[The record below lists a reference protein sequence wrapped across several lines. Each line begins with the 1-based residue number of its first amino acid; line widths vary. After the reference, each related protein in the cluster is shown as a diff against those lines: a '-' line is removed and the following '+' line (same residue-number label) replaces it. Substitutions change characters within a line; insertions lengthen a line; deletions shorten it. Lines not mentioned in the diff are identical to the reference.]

1 MADKYIKLAQLSRFL
16 DKSKEVFVQKDGTK
30 VLSDNNY
37 TTAEKTKLA
46 GIATGANNYK
56 LPTASSTVLGGVK
69 GGGNVAINADG
80 VMSVDL
86 SAYQQTAA
94 ADDKYYTK
102 ASATTDLAT
111 KVDKVTGKQ
120 LSTNDYTTAEK
131 TKLAGVETGANKY
144 ILPVASATTSGG
156 VKIGANLQMV
166 DGVLNAIQGTIDL
179 SPFETKVN
187 AANTYVSKTSLTT
200 TLIDYAKK
208 SDISQA
214 VIYRGS
220 VDAFTDLPATAQN
233 KTGDMYNITTAGGT
247 DANGSPIKAG
257 DNVVWN
263 GTGWDNYGGAFVI
276 ASATDGDIDGLFTA
290 EGV

>member
-1 MADKYIKLAQLSRFL
+1 MADKYIKLAQLSHFL

-56 LPTASSTVLGGVK
+56 LPTATSTVLGGVK
-69 GGGNVAINADG
+69 GGGNVAINAEG

-102 ASATTDLAT
+102 TSATTDLAT
-111 KVDKVTGKQ
+111 KVDKVVGKQ
-120 LSTNDYTTAEK
+120 LSTNDYTSAEK
-131 TKLAGVETGANKY
+131 TKLAGVESGANKY
-144 ILPVASATTSGG
+144 TLPVASATVSGG

-166 DGVLNAIQGTIDL
+166 DGVLNAVQGTIDT

-200 TLIDYAKK
+200 TLTDYAKNLTFLRLSSIVALLMHLPTFLQPHRIK
-208 SDISQA
+208 QA
-214 VIYRGS
+214 TCTTS
-220 VDAFTDLPATAQN
+220 LPQVALTLMVFRLRLA
-233 KTGDMYNITTAGGT
+233 IT
-247 DANGSPIKAG
+247 
-257 DNVVWN
+257 
-263 GTGWDNYGGAFVI
+263 
-276 ASATDGDIDGLFTA
+276 
-290 EGV
+290 

>member
-166 DGVLNAIQGTIDL
+166 DGVLNAVQGTIDL

-200 TLIDYAKK
+200 TLTDYAKK

>member
-16 DKSKEVFVQKDGTK
+16 DKSKEVFVQKDGAK

-56 LPTASSTVLGGVK
+56 LPTASFTVLGGVK

-86 SAYQQTAA
+86 SAYQQTTA

-144 ILPVASATTSGG
+144 VLPVASATVSGG

-166 DGVLNAIQGTIDL
+166 DGVLNAVQGTIDT
-179 SPFETKVN
+179 SPFETKTN
-187 AANTYVSKTSLTT
+187 AANTYVSKTSLST
-200 TLIDYAKK
+200 TLTDYAKK
-208 SDISQA
+208 SDIAKA
-214 VIYRGS
+214 VNYCGTVNAS
-220 VDAFTDLPATAQN
+220 TDLPAAGEN
-233 KTGDMYNITTAGGT
+233 KTGDMYNVTTAGGV
-247 DANGSPIKAG
+247 DADGVPIKAG

-263 GTGWDNYGGAFVI
+263 GTGWDNYGGTFTI
-276 ASATDGDIDGLFTA
+276 DTATDADIDGLF
-290 EGV
+290 

>member
-1 MADKYIKLAQLSRFL
+1 MADKYIKLTQLSRFL

-86 SAYQQTAA
+86 SDYQQAAA

-131 TKLAGVETGANKY
+131 TKLAGVETGANRY
-144 ILPVASATTSGG
+144 TLPVASATVSGG

-166 DGVLNAIQGTIDL
+166 DGVLNAVQGTIDT
-179 SPFETKVN
+179 SPFETKIN
-187 AANTYVSKTSLTT
+187 AANTYVSKTSLST
-200 TLIDYAKK
+200 TLADYAKK
-208 SDISQA
+208 SDIAKA

-220 VDAFTDLPATAQN
+220 VGAFTDLPATAQN

-290 EGV
+290 KGV

>member
-1 MADKYIKLAQLSRFL
+1 MADKYIKLAQLSHFL

-56 LPTASSTVLGGVK
+56 LPTATSTVLGGVK
-69 GGGNVAINADG
+69 SGGNVAINTEG

-86 SAYQQTAA
+86 SAYQKTAT

-102 ASATTDLAT
+102 ASATADLVT

-120 LSTNDYTTAEK
+120 LSTEDYTSAEK
-131 TKLAGVETGANKY
+131 TKLAGVESGANKY
-144 ILPVASATTSGG
+144 TLPVASATVSGG

-166 DGVLNAIQGTIDL
+166 DGVLNAVQGTIDL
-179 SPFETKVN
+179 SPFETKTN
-187 AANTYVSKTSLTT
+187 ASNTYVSKTSLST
-200 TLIDYAKK
+200 TLTDYAKK
-208 SDISQA
+208 SDISKA
-214 VIYRGS
+214 VNYCGT
-220 VDAFTDLPATAQN
+220 VNAFADLPAAGEN
-233 KTGDMYNITTAGGT
+233 KTGDMYNVTTAGGV
-247 DANGSPIKAG
+247 DADGVPIKAG

-263 GTGWDNYGGAFVI
+263 GTGWDNYGGTFTI
-276 ASATDGDIDGLFTA
+276 DTATDAEIDELFN
-290 EGV
+290 

>member
-1 MADKYIKLAQLSRFL
+1 MEDKFVKLPQMARFL
-16 DKSKEVFVQKDGTK
+16 EKSKEIFVQKDGTK

-46 GIATGANNYK
+46 GIATGANLYV
-56 LPTASSTVLGGVK
+56 LPTADSITLGGVK
-69 GGGNVAINADG
+69 SGGNVAISAEG

-86 SAYQQTAA
+86 SEYQKTAI
-94 ADDKYYTK
+94 ADAEYYTK
-102 ASATTDLAT
+102 ASASADLVM
-111 KVDKVTGKQ
+111 KVDKVPGKQ
-120 LSTNDYTTAEK
+120 LSTEDYTSAEK
-131 TKLAGVETGANKY
+131 TKLAGVEAGANRY
-144 ILPVASATTSGG
+144 TLPVASATTLGG
-156 VKIGANLQMV
+156 FKVGDNLQMV
-166 DGVLNAIQGTIDL
+166 DGVLNALQGPIDT
-179 SPFETKVN
+179 SPFETKTN
-187 AANTYVSKTSLTT
+187 AANTYVSKTSLST
-200 TLIDYAKK
+200 TLTDYAKK

-220 VDAFTDLPATAQN
+220 VDAFTDLPAAGKN
-233 KTGDMYNITTAGGT
+233 KTGDMYNVTTAGGT

-276 ASATDGDIDGLFTA
+276 ASATDGDIDELFTA

>member
-1 MADKYIKLAQLSRFL
+1 MENKFVKLPQMARFL
-16 DKSKEVFVQKDGTK
+16 EKSKEIFVQKDGTK

-46 GIATGANNYK
+46 GIATGANLYV
-56 LPTASSTVLGGVK
+56 LPTADSTTLGGVK
-69 GGGNVAINADG
+69 SGDNVAISEEG

-86 SAYQQTAA
+86 SAYQKTAT
-94 ADDKYYTK
+94 ADGKYYTK
-102 ASATTDLAT
+102 TSAATDLAT
-111 KVDKVTGKQ
+111 KVDKVEGKH
-120 LSTNDYTTAEK
+120 LSTEDFTSAEK
-131 TKLAGVETGANKY
+131 TKLAGVAVGANKY
-144 ILPVASATTSGG
+144 VLPVASATISGG
-156 VKIGANLQMV
+156 IKVGANLQMV
-166 DGVLNAIQGTIDL
+166 DGVLNAVQGTIDVT
-179 SPFETKVN
+179 PFETKVN

-200 TLIDYAKK
+200 TLTDYAKK

-220 VDAFTDLPATAQN
+220 VDAFTDLPVAAQN

-263 GTGWDNYGGAFVI
+263 GTGWDNYGGTFTI
-276 ASATDGDIDGLFTA
+276 DTATDAEIDELFS
-290 EGV
+290 

>member
-1 MADKYIKLAQLSRFL
+1 MADKYIKLAQLSHFL

-56 LPTASSTVLGGVK
+56 LPTATSTVLGGVK
-69 GGGNVAINADG
+69 SGSNVTIDKNG

-111 KVDKVTGKQ
+111 KVDKVVGKQ
-120 LSTNDYTTAEK
+120 LSTNDYTSAEK
-131 TKLAGVETGANKY
+131 TKLAGVESGANKY
-144 ILPVASATTSGG
+144 TLPVASATVSGG
-156 VKIGANLQMV
+156 IKIGANLQMV
-166 DGVLNAIQGTIDL
+166 DGVLNALQGTIDT
-179 SPFETKVN
+179 SPFETKIN
-187 AANTYVSKTSLTT
+187 AANTYVSKTSLST
-200 TLIDYAKK
+200 TLTDYAKK
-208 SDISQA
+208 SDISKA
-214 VIYRGS
+214 VNYCGT
-220 VDAFTDLPATAQN
+220 VNAFTDLPAAGEN
-233 KTGDMYNITTAGGT
+233 KTGDMYNVTTAGGV
-247 DANGSPIKAG
+247 DADGVPIKAG

-263 GTGWDNYGGAFVI
+263 GTGWDNYGGTFTI
-276 ASATDGDIDGLFTA
+276 DTATDAEIDELFN
-290 EGV
+290 

>member
-1 MADKYIKLAQLSRFL
+1 MADKYIKLAQLSHFL

-56 LPTASSTVLGGVK
+56 LPTATSTVLGGVK
-69 GGGNVAINADG
+69 SGGNVAINAEG

-111 KVDKVTGKQ
+111 KVDKVVGKQ
-120 LSTNDYTTAEK
+120 LSTNDYTSAEK
-131 TKLAGVETGANKY
+131 TKLAGVDVGANKY
-144 ILPVASATTSGG
+144 TLPVASATVSGG

-166 DGVLNAIQGTIDL
+166 DGVLNALQGTIDT
-179 SPFETKVN
+179 SPFETKIN
-187 AANTYVSKTSLTT
+187 AANTYVSKTSLST
-200 TLIDYAKK
+200 TLTDYAKK
-208 SDISQA
+208 SDISKA
-214 VIYRGS
+214 VNYCGT
-220 VDAFTDLPATAQN
+220 VNAFADLPAAGEN
-233 KTGDMYNITTAGGT
+233 KTGDMYNVTTAGGV
-247 DANGSPIKAG
+247 DADGVPIKAG

-263 GTGWDNYGGAFVI
+263 GTGWDNYGGTFTI
-276 ASATDGDIDGLFTA
+276 DTATDAEIDELFN
-290 EGV
+290 